1 MILNNNNATSL
12 LSGLQALYKTLTP
25 GIVRLTSNHDDNC
38 NSWIELDLNHDTP
51 QEIEYQQI
59 NVIEDQPL
67 LKIKS
72 SSLLHGAVMLFE
84 GEM

>member
-1 MILNNNNATSL
+1 MRHDNA
-12 LSGLQALYKTLTP
+12 
-25 GIVRLTSNHDDNC
+25 
-38 NSWIELDLNHDTP
+38 
-51 QEIEYQQI
+51 QESQYEQI

>member
-1 MILNNNNATSL
+1 M
-12 LSGLQALYKTLTP
+12 K
-25 GIVRLTSNHDDNC
+25 HD
-38 NSWIELDLNHDTP
+38 NS
-51 QEIEYQQI
+51 QESQYEQI